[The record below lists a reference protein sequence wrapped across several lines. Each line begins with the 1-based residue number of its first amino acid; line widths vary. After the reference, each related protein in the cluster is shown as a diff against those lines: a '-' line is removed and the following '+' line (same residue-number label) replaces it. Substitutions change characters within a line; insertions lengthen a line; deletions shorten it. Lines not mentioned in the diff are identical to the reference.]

1 MSFHQWILDSK
12 IIDTEFQC
20 DHRIRLAF
28 FFLTFLLHLEY
39 WELFIIIIELRGLEE
54 FETLLRHDQ
63 GHSSICFVFLIHD
76 IDDFI
81 LNIACISL

>member
-28 FFLTFLLHLEY
+28 FSLLSLEY
-39 WELFIIIIELRGLEE
+39 WEFFIIIIKLSGLGE

-63 GHSSICFVFLIHD
+63 GHNSICFVFLTHD